1 MISDTEIERRLGVDS
16 YQYHKSRRK
25 RESLRAA
32 KTKLGW
38 EFDEDQG
45 SVSHHLTLGGGGG
58 GGGTAQDTGKQKT
71 TSFRKGFNQS

>member
-16 YQYHKSRRK
+16 YQYHQSRRK
-25 RESLRAA
+25 RESLRPA

-38 EFDEDQG
+38 EFDDDQG
-45 SVSHHLTLGGGGG
+45 SVSHQLTVGGGA
-58 GGGTAQDTGKQKT
+58 TAHDTGKQKS

>member
-16 YQYHKSRRK
+16 YQYHQSRRK

-38 EFDEDQG
+38 DFDDERNESSYQG
-45 SVSHHLTLGGGGG
+45 HLTQGGLA
-58 GGGTAQDTGKQKT
+58 TAQNTGKQKS
-71 TSFRKGFNQS
+71 TSLRKGFNPS